1 MLRTVQDAPK
11 RIPLFT
17 RDSRAIPIHAADALV
32 SVCIA
37 NWNCRDLLRACLAS
51 LLEQEQGVPNE
62 VIVVDNA
69 SEDGAA
75 DMVAAEF
82 PEVVLIRN
90 RENVG
95 FSRANNQAAR
105 QARGNY
111 LFFLN
116 NDTEVPPRT
125 LADFVEYAEANPDVS
140 MIGPRLLGA
149 DGQPQISYRT
159 KPTIGALFHRISLLR
174 WTRLFRPAYYRYR
187 RETFDPHAVRPVEVL
202 MGAAVFLPRSAFEL
216 SGCWDERYRF
226 GGEDLDLSTQAGRH
240 GEVVFFSDVEILHYG
255 RVSSRANV
263 GFAQPNVA
271 IGYVHYFRKAGVGR
285 AALLVYKI
293 LVTLDTP
300 VQLVEKSLQAA
311 VRFCTGR
318 REKANKSWSTV
329 RGLWKFLRNELPRF
343 WAA

>member
-1 MLRTVQDAPK
+1 MLRTVQDAPTFA
-11 RIPLFT
+11 PHYLADT
-17 RDSRAIPIHAADALV
+17 HASEALV

-37 NWNCRDLLRACLAS
+37 NWNCREMLRACLRS
-51 LLEQEQGVPNE
+51 LLDQEQGVSLE
-62 VIVVDNA
+62 VIVVDND

-82 PEVVLIRN
+82 PEVILVRN
-90 RENVG
+90 LENVG

-105 QARGNY
+105 LARGNY

-116 NDTEVPPRT
+116 NDTEVPAHA
-125 LADFVEYAEANPDVS
+125 LVDFVAFAEANPDVA

-149 DGQPQISYRT
+149 DGAPQISYRT
-159 KPTIGALFHRISLLR
+159 KPTLGALFHRISLLR

-187 RETFDPHAVRPVEVL
+187 RETFDPRAVRPVEVL
-202 MGAAVFLPRSAFEL
+202 MGAAVFLPRSAFER

-240 GEVVFFSDVEILHYG
+240 GDVVFFSDVEILHYG

-263 GFAQPNVA
+263 GFSQPNVA
-271 IGYVHYFRKAGVGR
+271 IGYVHYFRKAGVGGP
-285 AALLVYKI
+285 ALLVYKI

-300 VQLVEKSLQAA
+300 LQMLQKTLQAA
-311 VRFCTGR
+311 VRYCTGR
-318 REKANKSWSTV
+318 REKARKSWLTV
-329 RGLWKFLRNELPRF
+329 RGLWKFLRSELPRF
-343 WAA
+343 WMA